1 MSTSTAYVSA
11 IARSGIG
18 LTGTA
23 VEPGGPQEFASLVTG
38 EPSFGSKMSLLST
51 DPNGGQEYI
60 HIHISVQAGEPQG
73 SLNAESVRT
82 LLHRGHLHRPACP
95 CRLMLR

>member
-23 VEPGGPQEFASLVTG
+23 VEPGGPQRFASLVTG
-38 EPSFGSKMSLLST
+38 EPSVGSKMSFLSA
-51 DPNGGQEYI
+51 DPNGREEYA
-60 HIHISVQAGEPQG
+60 HVQISAQAGLKG
-73 SLNAESVRT
+73 A
-82 LLHRGHLHRPACP
+82 
-95 CRLMLR
+95 